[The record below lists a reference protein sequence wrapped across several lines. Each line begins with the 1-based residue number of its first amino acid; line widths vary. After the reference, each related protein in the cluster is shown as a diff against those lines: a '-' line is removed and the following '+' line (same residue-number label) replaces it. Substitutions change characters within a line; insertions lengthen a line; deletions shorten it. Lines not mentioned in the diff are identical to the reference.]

1 MLEKKSLVIIP
12 TFNESDNIKQ
22 IIDEIFRLEDNFSIL
37 VVDDNS
43 PDKTASLVKEKSS
56 FYKDRLFLIEREKK
70 LGIGPAYIDGFKWA
84 IKNGYENIFEM
95 DADFSHNPLDLS
107 RMQVFLTQNGFD
119 VVIGSR
125 YKTGVNVVNWPIQR
139 VLISYFASWYAR
151 IITGTPIMDLTSG
164 FVGYKSNVIKD
175 ILEKGIKFKGYAFQ
189 IEMKIKAWKYGFN
202 VIEVPVIFTDR
213 SEGESKLSGGIFYEA
228 VLGVINMKIR
238 SIFKNWKR
246 YLFLHS

>member
-12 TFNESDNIKQ
+12 TFNESDNIIQ
-22 IIDEIFRLEDNFSIL
+22 IIDEIFRLEDNFNIL

-43 PDKTASLVKEKSS
+43 PDKTASLVKEKSL
-56 FYKDRLFLIEREKK
+56 FYKDRLFLIERENK

-164 FVGYKSNVIKD
+164 FVGYKSNVIRD

-189 IEMKIKAWKYGFN
+189 IEMKFKAYNLNYKLYE
-202 VIEVPVIFTDR
+202 IPIIFTDR
-213 SEGESKLSGGIFYEA
+213 IRGESKLNLSIISEAIFG
-228 VLGVINMKIR
+228 LIFMKLKHIL
-238 SIFKNWKR
+238 SKFFK
-246 YLFLHS
+246 

>member
-12 TFNESDNIKQ
+12 TFNESDNIIQ
-22 IIDEIFRLEDNFSIL
+22 IIDEIFRLEDNFNIL

-43 PDKTASLVKEKSS
+43 PDKTANLVKEKSP

-84 IKNGYENIFEM
+84 IKNGYENIYEM

-164 FVGYKSNVIKD
+164 FVGYKSNVIRD

-189 IEMKIKAWKYGFN
+189 IEMKFKAYNLNYKLYE
-202 VIEVPVIFTDR
+202 IPIIFTDR
-213 SEGESKLSGGIFYEA
+213 IRGESKLNLSIISEAIFG
-228 VLGVINMKIR
+228 LIFMKLKHIL
-238 SIFKNWKR
+238 SKFFK
-246 YLFLHS
+246 

>member
-1 MLEKKSLVIIP
+1 MLESKSIVIIP
-12 TFNESDNIKQ
+12 TFNESDNILQ
-22 IIDEIFRLEDNFSIL
+22 IIDEIFQLEDNFNIL

-43 PDKTASLVKEKSS
+43 PDKTANLVKEKSP

-84 IKNGYENIFEM
+84 IKNGYENIYEM
-95 DADFSHNPLDLS
+95 DADFSHSPLDLS

-164 FVGYKSNVIKD
+164 FVGYKSNVIRD

-189 IEMKIKAWKYGFN
+189 IEMKFKAYNLNYKLYE
-202 VIEVPVIFTDR
+202 IPIIFTDR
-213 SEGESKLSGGIFYEA
+213 IRGESKLNLSIISEAIFG
-228 VLGVINMKIR
+228 LIFMKLKHTL
-238 SIFKNWKR
+238 SKFFK
-246 YLFLHS
+246 

>member
-12 TFNESDNIKQ
+12 TFNESDNIMQ
-22 IIDEIFRLEDNFSIL
+22 IIDEIFQLEDNFNLL

-43 PDKTASLVKEKSS
+43 PDKTASLVKEKSL

-164 FVGYKSNVIKD
+164 FVGYKSNVIRD
-175 ILEKGIKFKGYAFQ
+175 ILDKGIKFKGYAFQ
-189 IEMKIKAWKYGFN
+189 IEMKFKAYNLNYKLYE
-202 VIEVPVIFTDR
+202 IPIIFTDR
-213 SEGESKLSGGIFYEA
+213 IRGESKLNLSIISEAIFG
-228 VLGVINMKIR
+228 LIFMKLKYIL
-238 SIFKNWKR
+238 SKFFK
-246 YLFLHS
+246 

>member
-43 PDKTASLVKEKSS
+43 PDKTASLVKEKSR

-84 IKNGYENIFEM
+84 IKNGYENIYEM

-189 IEMKIKAWKYGFN
+189 IEMKFN
-202 VIEVPVIFTDR
+202 AYNLNYKLYEIPIIFTDR
-213 SEGESKLSGGIFYEA
+213 IRGESKLNLSIISEAIFG
-228 VLGVINMKIR
+228 LIFMKLKHIL
-238 SIFKNWKR
+238 SKFFK
-246 YLFLHS
+246 